1 MRLAVHDLQLKGILY
16 SEELITL
23 LQLVAT
29 ESSIEKEVLGQ
40 GYVHWAHN

>member
-1 MRLAVHDLQLKGILY
+1 MQLAVHDLQLKGILY

-23 LQLVAT
+23 LVAT

-40 GYVHWAHN
+40 GYVHWVHN

>member
-1 MRLAVHDLQLKGILY
+1 MQLAVHDLQLKGILY
-16 SEELITL
+16 SEELNTL
-23 LQLVAT
+23 LVAT